1 MLKEFETLNSFMR
14 YANELNKNE
23 QIIDDIGIMLYQSTI
38 SKVTSLCRVFQMNTD
53 DSQITFAFNENTHK
67 IFDIAERMVN

>member
-1 MLKEFETLNSFMR
+1 MLKEFETLNSFMK

>member
-14 YANELNKNE
+14 YANELIKNE

>member
-53 DSQITFAFNENTHK
+53 DSQITFAFNTDTHK
-67 IFDIAERMVN
+67 IFDITERMVT

>member
-14 YANELNKNE
+14 YVNELNKNE
-23 QIIDDIGIMLYQSTI
+23 QIIDDIGVMLYQSTI

-67 IFDIAERMVN
+67 IFNIAERMVN

>member
-67 IFDIAERMVN
+67 IFDIAERMVT

>member
-67 IFDIAERMVN
+67 IFDITERMVT

>member
-38 SKVTSLCRVFQMNTD
+38 RKVTSLCRVFQMNTD